1 MSAASSFSA
10 PHCAIITQKTFD
22 NNNYF
27 LKKEDWVHIVKDVE
41 QQAEEF
47 VLDLVGNGDL
57 LKIFE
62 WGQ

>member
-10 PHCAIITQKTFD
+10 PHGAMITQKTFD
-22 NNNYF
+22 NNYYF
-27 LKKEDWVHIVKDVE
+27 FKKEDLVHIVKDVE
-41 QQAEEF
+41 QPAEEF